1 MKDLLRNVGNIDR
14 QADGAKSQGIRVD
27 TKRPETIL
35 PVNKGM
41 NFWPFNKSIHI

>member
-27 TKRPETIL
+27 TK
-35 PVNKGM
+35 
-41 NFWPFNKSIHI
+41 KSKTTL